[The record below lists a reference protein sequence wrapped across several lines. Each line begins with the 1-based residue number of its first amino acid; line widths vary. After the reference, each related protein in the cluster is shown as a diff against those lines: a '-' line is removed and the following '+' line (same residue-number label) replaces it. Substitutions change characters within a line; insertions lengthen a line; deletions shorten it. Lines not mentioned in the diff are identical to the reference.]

1 VSYERERE
9 RKSFMRERERQ
20 KKFEEELKKSDE
32 NVTHSAAYNTT
43 LSYYHSKEI

>member
-1 VSYERERE
+1 
-9 RKSFMRERERQ
+9 MRERERQ